1 MLWVYFTKHQGELKM
16 TDRLIRLMRI
26 ITLIQA
32 KPGILARELAER
44 CGTSERT
51 IYRDMDALSAMHI
64 PITHLGHG
72 KGYTF
77 IGNFALYPLDWSD
90 EEAAAFSEIR
100 DRIEDIKPHMPDGF
114 EGAYEKV
121 MAAEYKLKAD
131 KEEKMESTKKEP
143 GPGWM
148 EKSSYQQEQSPFLT
162 EILAAVLKQR
172 SIQADYSEN
181 AYEEY
186 GTLID
191 PYCLVPLENR
201 FHLIGF
207 CHRFGLIRTFHINGL
222 SNLKPKSRVFN
233 KENFDLETFLKQKW
247 SLDKDSLQMEFKVKF
262 SEPMMMRVI
271 NEEMAIQPI
280 KIDYQDRYLHFV
292 VGLEQDIHF
301 IRWIARFEEEAEIIE
316 PQYYREVMRYQLEKW
331 LSLYK

>member
-1 MLWVYFTKHQGELKM
+1 M

-32 KPGILARELAER
+32 KPGILARELADR

-64 PITHLGHG
+64 PVTHLGHG

-77 IGNFALYPLDWSD
+77 IGNFALYPLDWSE
-90 EEAAAFSEIR
+90 EEAAAFAQFRTIL
-100 DRIEDIKPHMPDGF
+100 EDIRPLLPEGF
-114 EGAYEKV
+114 EGAYDKV
-121 MAAEYKLKAD
+121 MAAEYKLRAD
-131 KEEKMESTKKEP
+131 KEEKMESARKES
-143 GPGWM
+143 GTGWM
-148 EKSSYQQEQSPFLT
+148 EKNGYQQDQPPFLT
-162 EILAAVLKQR
+162 EILWAVHKGR

-181 AYEEY
+181 AHEEY

-191 PYCLVPLENR
+191 PYCLIPLESR

-222 SNLKPKSRVFN
+222 SNVKLEQRRFSKDH
-233 KENFDLETFLKQKW
+233 FDLQTFLNMKW
-247 SLDKDSLQMEFKVKF
+247 SMEPDSLQVEFKIKV
-262 SEPMMMRVI
+262 SEHLLEHYRKEDMVI
-271 NEEMAIQPI
+271 EPV
-280 KIDYQDRYLHFV
+280 KIDRQNRCLHFLV
-292 VGLEQDIHF
+292 PLERDNQF
-301 IRWIARFEEEAEIIE
+301 IRWLTCLEDEAEIIE
-316 PQYYREVMRYQLEKW
+316 PYYYRDVMRNQLEKW

>member
-1 MLWVYFTKHQGELKM
+1 M

-32 KPGILARELAER
+32 KPGVLARELAER

-64 PITHLGHG
+64 PVTHLGHG

-77 IGNFALYPLDWSD
+77 IGNFALYPLDWS
-90 EEAAAFSEIR
+90 EEEESAFLEIR
-100 DRIEDIKPHMPDGF
+100 SRFEDIKHLMPNGF

-121 MAAEYKLKAD
+121 MAAAYKLKVD
-131 KEEKMESTKKEP
+131 KEEKMECIKKESNP
-143 GPGWM
+143 NWIDTNNW
-148 EKSSYQQEQSPFLT
+148 QQEYSSCLT
-162 EILAAVLKQR
+162 EVLAAVLMQK
-172 SIQADYSEN
+172 SIQTDYCEN

-191 PYCLVPLENR
+191 PYCVVPLENR
-201 FHLIGF
+201 FHVIGY
-207 CHRFGLIRTFHINGL
+207 CHRFGRIRTFHINGL
-222 SNLKPKSRVFN
+222 SNLMYTSRSFT
-233 KENFDLETFLKQKW
+233 KDHFDLQTFLRQKW
-247 SLDKDSLQMEFKVKF
+247 SLDKDSLQIEFKVKF
-262 SEPMMMRVI
+262 NEDMLRRVI
-271 NEEMAIQPI
+271 DGEMAFRPN
-280 KIDYQDRYLHFV
+280 KIDHQSRCLHFIV
-292 VGLEQDIHF
+292 SIDQDTHF
-301 IRWIARFEEEAEIIE
+301 LHLLIRLQEEAEIIE

>member
-1 MLWVYFTKHQGELKM
+1 M

-26 ITLIQA
+26 ITLIQS

-72 KGYTF
+72 KGYNF
-77 IGNFALYPLDWSD
+77 IGNFALYPLDWSE
-90 EEAAAFSEIR
+90 EEAAAFSQVSAI
-100 DRIEDIKPHMPDGF
+100 IEDIKPLMPEGF
-114 EGAYEKV
+114 VSAYEKV
-121 MAAEYKLKAD
+121 MAAEYKLRAD
-131 KEEKMESTKKEP
+131 KEEKMESAKKDP
-143 GPGWM
+143 GSIWM
-148 EKSSYQQEQSPFLT
+148 EMNNYHQEQPPFLP

-181 AYEEY
+181 MYEEY

-222 SNLKPKSRVFN
+222 SNVKPQNREFT
-233 KENFDLETFLKQKW
+233 KENFDLQTFLKHKW
-247 SLDKDSLQMEFKVKF
+247 ALDQDSLQVEFKIKM
-262 SEPMMMRVI
+262 SENMLARI
-271 NEEMAIQPI
+271 RKEEMVIQPV
-280 KIDYQDRYLHFV
+280 KIDRQSRFLHFEV
-292 VGLEQDIHF
+292 ALEQNIEFLH
-301 IRWIARFEEEAEIIE
+301 WIARFEEEAEIVE
-316 PQYYREVMRYQLEKW
+316 PIYYREVMRYRLERW

>member
-1 MLWVYFTKHQGELKM
+1 M

-26 ITLIQA
+26 ITLVQA

-44 CGTSERT
+44 CSTSERT

-100 DRIEDIKPHMPDGF
+100 TKIEDIKPFVPEGF

-121 MAAEYKLKAD
+121 MAAEYKVRAD
-131 KEEKMESTKKEP
+131 KEEKMEGTKKETHP
-143 GPGWM
+143 GGPD
-148 EKSSYQQEQSPFLT
+148 KNSYPQEQSPYLT

-181 AYEEY
+181 AHEEY
-186 GTLID
+186 GTVID
-191 PYCLVPLENR
+191 PYCLVPLESR
-201 FHLIGF
+201 FHLIGY
-207 CHRFGLIRTFHINGL
+207 CHRFGRIRTFHINGL
-222 SNLKPKSRVFN
+222 SNVNSKSRLFTKDHFN
-233 KENFDLETFLKQKW
+233 LQHFLKKTW
-247 SLDKDSLQMEFKVKF
+247 YLDQDSLQVEFKVKF
-262 SEPMMMRVI
+262 TENRLRRI
-271 NEEMAIQPI
+271 IDEENKLFHPV
-280 KIDYQDRYLHFV
+280 KIDHRGRCLYFV
-292 VGLEQDIHF
+292 VGLEQDIQF
-301 IRWIARFEEEAEIIE
+301 VRWITHLEEEAEIIE
-316 PQYYREVMRYQLEKW
+316 PQYYREVMRYQLENW

>member
-1 MLWVYFTKHQGELKM
+1 M

-64 PITHLGHG
+64 PVTHLGHG

-77 IGNFALYPLDWSD
+77 IGNFALYPLDWSE
-90 EEAAAFSEIR
+90 EEASAFSQMSAI
-100 DRIEDIKPHMPDGF
+100 IEDIKPLMPEGF

-121 MAAEYKLKAD
+121 MATGYKLKAD
-131 KEEKMESTKKEP
+131 KEEKMESARKEA
-143 GPGWM
+143 GLGWM
-148 EKSSYQQEQSPFLT
+148 EKGSYQQEPPPFLT
-162 EILAAVLKQR
+162 EILAAVLRKR

-201 FHLIGF
+201 FHLIGY
-207 CHRFGLIRTFHINGL
+207 CHRFGLIRTFHINGF
-222 SNLKPKSRVFN
+222 SNVKPQNRVFT
-233 KENFDLETFLKQKW
+233 KEHFDLQTFLKQKW
-247 SLDKDSLQMEFKVKF
+247 SLDQDSLQVEFKVKF
-262 SEPMMMRVI
+262 SESLLKSFKK
-271 NEEMAIQPI
+271 EEMAIQPI
-280 KIDYQDRYLHFV
+280 KIDRQSRCLYFEV
-292 VGLEQDIHF
+292 ELEQDIQF
-301 IRWIARFEEEAEIIE
+301 IHWITCFEEEAEILE
-316 PQYYREVMRYQLEKW
+316 PLYYREVMRYRLEKW

>member
-1 MLWVYFTKHQGELKM
+1 M

-26 ITLIQA
+26 ITLVQA

-44 CGTSERT
+44 CSTSERT

-77 IGNFALYPLDWSD
+77 IGNFALYPLDWSE
-90 EEAAAFSEIR
+90 EEAAAFLEIR
-100 DRIEDIKPHMPDGF
+100 ARIEDIKLLMPDGF

-121 MAAEYKLKAD
+121 MAAGYKLKVD
-131 KEEKMESTKKEP
+131 KEEKMESTKKDS
-143 GPGWM
+143 GLNWM
-148 EKSSYQQEQSPFLT
+148 EKNSYQQEQSTFLT
-162 EILAAVLKQR
+162 QILASVLKQK

-181 AYEEY
+181 AFEEY

-201 FHLIGF
+201 FHLIGY
-207 CHRFGLIRTFHINGL
+207 CHRFGRIRTFHIGGL
-222 SNLKPKSRVFN
+222 SNVKTKSRAFTKEHFN
-233 KENFDLETFLKQKW
+233 LQTFLKQKW
-247 SLDKDSLQMEFKVKF
+247 SLDQDSLQVEFKVKF
-262 SEPMMMRVI
+262 DEHTLLRVI
-271 NEEMAIQPI
+271 KEEPTFQPI
-280 KIDYQDRYLHFV
+280 KIDQQGRFLHFV
-292 VGLEQDIHF
+292 VDIEQDIHF
-301 IRWIARFEEEAEIIE
+301 IRWITCLEEEAEIIE